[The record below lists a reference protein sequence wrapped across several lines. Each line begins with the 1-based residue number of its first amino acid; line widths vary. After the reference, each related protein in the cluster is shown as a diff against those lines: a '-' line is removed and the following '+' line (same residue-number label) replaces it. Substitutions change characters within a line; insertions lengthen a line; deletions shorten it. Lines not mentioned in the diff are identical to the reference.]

1 MKPKRNPPT
10 VTGQPVVPLRESVP
24 WKEVW
29 EALERN
35 NPHSTGT
42 RDATAWLGPWIFKGC
57 DWHEELIQPTDP
69 RIDQGESANGLAPA
83 SKRDVK
89 KYMKMKEMGTD
100 FPPITLGFGV
110 YSRGKFTVWDGAH
123 RLQAAINLGVPVR
136 AYVGTPIPSV
146 EPSSPIFAG
155 ARGDPP
161 AMTLRLSI
169 LDSHRDETFGRVEAW
184 LDDGGV
190 WTTDPAGKE
199 TQKGTR
205 IGYTDF
211 SEYEGEV
218 WIKYV
223 FTLPEYR
230 RRGVAAAM
238 YKRIQEE
245 FPGEPIRSSGTTG
258 EGGAFRK
265 SLRERGIVGALDPG
279 PFQDLVNKYGGLPQL
294 LEAIGMDDE
303 RLDEEALWDDT
314 ERRYNYSWAGSKTRW
329 EFPMTLYR
337 MVRLEGGLASFRTQD
352 AGVYWALSEKDAM
365 DYWAFGLMGPDAES
379 WVVKGRVNEEAMDR
393 ELTLLHDILY
403 PEERQVV
410 LKGGAP
416 VQVLAVKKSGD
427 KRWAKPPW
435 KTITASVGKT
445 AKAVDYALIA
455 RILEDLMKD
464 VESNLPTPQIKV
476 FDRARSMTD
485 GACAWTPG
493 TPNTTI
499 KLSKAVCFDEPSLRR
514 IIAHELCHH
523 EQYLVHWSNWPPQQ
537 AKFMGKLEGGHGKTF
552 RAIADRWNAKYGK
565 DFVTVT
571 SDQNTK
577 YEYEDK
583 PFFVFITRLYSGLP
597 MWQASIRLTDKQRTY
612 MSRKNMEETR
622 LVMTTDR
629 ELIHAPVIGSG
640 KGWKTVPRGNHGLS
654 VMVET
659 LMGMPDLRAKWP
671 TPPPATKA
679 IEEEEK
685 QQVREAFIRYQ
696 EQQRWSEQH
705 RKENREAFE
714 RDKANRGPHG
724 ERLASLR
731 KTAFIREDLIML
743 KNYLTM
749 DEKDRGMEL
758 ARDHPDDFVEF
769 LENEDFQPPAMTV
782 KTVKHDY
789 PESPGDYNPKD
800 KHPFGFVPLTL
811 PSGQPGF
818 GIKNWMDQVLS
829 TGKTKQQAYKAWADG
844 IMKTYQETDAE
855 RAQRAS
861 DPNGFFETMREG
873 DDENVWDM
881 VPDEYYDRFG
891 KEKSDTLSTD
901 YAAEAPSWAHM
912 SFEKIVKN
920 QWLVHMTDDPD
931 GVADSGFTHGMYDLT
946 HLGLTTWYT
955 DKAKEMGGYNFAFPA
970 NNVPNDATKYGKNA
984 VMFTAS
990 GVQVYHYGDEE
1001 DQVIFWG
1008 RDARNI
1014 IPIYFDHND
1023 YRWNLPG
1030 GDNGNPI
1037 FSSEKLDDVIDWV
1050 SKNFTQ
1056 YHRLLVRNPQSH
1068 IERPLKRRRAAAE
1081 PSEGQIIEK
1090 AIKQWGVQETLDDAG
1105 FILPDGRVIDLK
1117 GKEHPDF
1124 AARMK
1129 TPVYVFERKARSLAV
1144 RKAYGTL
1151 YLRLQQGV
1159 WPTSQQFSKLFEV
1172 AQQVESVN
1180 VDFFRGTEGA
1190 IASQRA
1196 EVFTE
1201 PEMVELL
1208 KMVVEEGE
1216 GRLQITAGSHRN
1228 TAFDEWFYG
1237 SKVVDAKGNPLV
1249 VYHGTA
1255 IGTPIDK
1262 FQGEVY
1268 PGWFA
1273 EDPKLAEMYS
1283 RYEEEE
1289 IDSTVYPVYLRI
1301 RNPLDLTSCD
1311 LNWAGD
1317 VEDLVNAVNRKQP
1330 GFTTLDEVDEL
1341 FPGIVNTEMWEFV
1354 DSRGFRDWIKPLGC
1368 DGLKA
1373 KENGKTVWVVFNS
1386 NQVKS
1391 AIGNKGTFDL
1401 RNPSI
1406 TADSHKQTPHRENE
1420 FPDLDEGEAVG
1431 GYGTQPEAIE
1441 DNRTGL
1447 DLGQLGEQAKM
1458 AASGHIYSKADV
1470 ARHVSDTWHDSA
1482 TFQPS
1487 AKSFMGMLDSDQYE
1501 LRRVNVKEIMGASWG
1516 CYDNELAR
1524 RYSKMET
1531 DFPPIVLSND
1541 PSEGYVFDGH
1551 HRLTAALC
1559 RGDKEIWAF
1568 VPVDWEGVKQRT
1580 GDASRQT
1587 ASAVSDLEF
1596 VETDITAEE
1605 SSYENTSS
1613 PGVAILARS
1622 DYRNVGALE
1631 MYFSN
1636 GNAYV
1641 RGIVV
1646 APHYQHLGVGQDL
1659 YDRAISL
1666 AKDRGLKYFYSD
1678 QANSMS
1684 GDAQKAWSRLKNRY
1698 KVEFEPSEDGYD
1710 STGRKRI
1717 DLKTAA
1723 ALPWLYHVTY
1733 FNRLEDIVWLGLEPD
1748 HPASIGELHS
1758 WHTKGR
1764 SFLTEWRG
1772 VSFWYQRAIQWAYH
1786 NSDHPVEDGLTPV
1799 VLRTKEYKRLKTQ
1812 EDIIGTGDAGAEAAY
1827 TEKTIPAKR
1836 LEVWNG
1842 HQWTR
1847 LTEDAIS
1854 AMTPEGYSQSFGGGD
1869 DWPEVG
1875 SATMDRYIDESIL
1888 YPKMAGAVDKLL
1900 SWEQFLKK
1908 EGGIAKIVNGMGTNW
1923 DRFEPYWDMEEY
1935 NQLSDSEQDKVMQQ
1949 NAYRELGER
1958 YNDLLDQHMSWSLPL
1973 TVYRVLTLQ
1982 DIKDIKTKGI
1992 GVYWS
1997 WDEDAAEAHWGHF
2010 GQGFQNYTLKAQV
2023 QEKDVDWTGTMWA
2036 NLDPDLGE
2044 DEKEIRLKSGAR
2056 PLLLAWKRG
2065 NEEWQLPLRQWR
2077 SITVSKEVE

>member
-1 MKPKRNPPT
+1 
-10 VTGQPVVPLRESVP
+10 
-24 WKEVW
+24 
-29 EALERN
+29 
-35 NPHSTGT
+35 
-42 RDATAWLGPWIFKGC
+42 
-57 DWHEELIQPTDP
+57 
-69 RIDQGESANGLAPA
+69 
-83 SKRDVK
+83 
-89 KYMKMKEMGTD
+89 
-100 FPPITLGFGV
+100 
-110 YSRGKFTVWDGAH
+110 
-123 RLQAAINLGVPVR
+123 
-136 AYVGTPIPSV
+136 
-146 EPSSPIFAG
+146 
-155 ARGDPP
+155 
-161 AMTLRLSI
+161 
-169 LDSHRDETFGRVEAW
+169 
-184 LDDGGV
+184 
-190 WTTDPAGKE
+190 
-199 TQKGTR
+199 
-205 IGYTDF
+205 
-211 SEYEGEV
+211 
-218 WIKYV
+218 
-223 FTLPEYR
+223 
-230 RRGVAAAM
+230 
-238 YKRIQEE
+238 
-245 FPGEPIRSSGTTG
+245 
-258 EGGAFRK
+258 
-265 SLRERGIVGALDPG
+265 
-279 PFQDLVNKYGGLPQL
+279 
-294 LEAIGMDDE
+294 
-303 RLDEEALWDDT
+303 
-314 ERRYNYSWAGSKTRW
+314 
-329 EFPMTLYR
+329 
-337 MVRLEGGLASFRTQD
+337 
-352 AGVYWALSEKDAM
+352 
-365 DYWAFGLMGPDAES
+365 
-379 WVVKGRVNEEAMDR
+379 
-393 ELTLLHDILY
+393 
-403 PEERQVV
+403 
-410 LKGGAP
+410 
-416 VQVLAVKKSGD
+416 
-427 KRWAKPPW
+427 
-435 KTITASVGKT
+435 
-445 AKAVDYALIA
+445 
-455 RILEDLMKD
+455 
-464 VESNLPTPQIKV
+464 
-476 FDRARSMTD
+476 
-485 GACAWTPG
+485 
-493 TPNTTI
+493 
-499 KLSKAVCFDEPSLRR
+499 
-514 IIAHELCHH
+514 
-523 EQYLVHWSNWPPQQ
+523 
-537 AKFMGKLEGGHGKTF
+537 
-552 RAIADRWNAKYGK
+552 
-565 DFVTVT
+565 
-571 SDQNTK
+571 
-577 YEYEDK
+577 
-583 PFFVFITRLYSGLP
+583 
-597 MWQASIRLTDKQRTY
+597 
-612 MSRKNMEETR
+612 
-622 LVMTTDR
+622 
-629 ELIHAPVIGSG
+629 
-640 KGWKTVPRGNHGLS
+640 
-654 VMVET
+654 
-659 LMGMPDLRAKWP
+659 
-671 TPPPATKA
+671 
-679 IEEEEK
+679 
-685 QQVREAFIRYQ
+685 
-696 EQQRWSEQH
+696 
-705 RKENREAFE
+705 
-714 RDKANRGPHG
+714 
-724 ERLASLR
+724 
-731 KTAFIREDLIML
+731 
-743 KNYLTM
+743 
-749 DEKDRGMEL
+749 
-758 ARDHPDDFVEF
+758 
-769 LENEDFQPPAMTV
+769 
-782 KTVKHDY
+782 
-789 PESPGDYNPKD
+789 
-800 KHPFGFVPLTL
+800 
-811 PSGQPGF
+811 
-818 GIKNWMDQVLS
+818 
-829 TGKTKQQAYKAWADG
+829 
-844 IMKTYQETDAE
+844 
-855 RAQRAS
+855 
-861 DPNGFFETMREG
+861 
-873 DDENVWDM
+873 
-881 VPDEYYDRFG
+881 
-891 KEKSDTLSTD
+891 
-901 YAAEAPSWAHM
+901 
-912 SFEKIVKN
+912 
-920 QWLVHMTDDPD
+920 
-931 GVADSGFTHGMYDLT
+931 MYDLT

-1559 RGDKEIWAF
+1559 RGDEEIWAF
-1568 VPVDWEGVKQRT
+1568 VPVGWGGIRKQ
-1580 GDASRQT
+1580 A
-1587 ASAVSDLEF
+1587 AF
-1596 VETDITAEE
+1596 
-1605 SSYENTSS
+1605 
-1613 PGVAILARS
+1613 
-1622 DYRNVGALE
+1622 
-1631 MYFSN
+1631 
-1636 GNAYV
+1636 
-1641 RGIVV
+1641 
-1646 APHYQHLGVGQDL
+1646 
-1659 YDRAISL
+1659 
-1666 AKDRGLKYFYSD
+1666 
-1678 QANSMS
+1678 
-1684 GDAQKAWSRLKNRY
+1684 
-1698 KVEFEPSEDGYD
+1698 
-1710 STGRKRI
+1710 KR
-1717 DLKTAA
+1717 
-1723 ALPWLYHVTY
+1723 WLYHVTY
-1733 FNRLEDIVWLGLEPD
+1733 FNRLEDIIWLGLEPN
-1748 HPASIGELHS
+1748 HPHSIGELHG
-1758 WHTKGR
+1758 WHTKDR
-1764 SFLTEWRG
+1764 SFLTDWQG
-1772 VSFWYQRAIQWAYH
+1772 VGFWYQRAVQWAYH
-1786 NSDHPVEDGLTPV
+1786 NSDYPVEDGLTPV
-1799 VLRTKEYKRLKTQ
+1799 VIRTREMKRLDVQ
-1812 EDIIGTGDAGAEAAY
+1812 PDEIGTTDAVADAY
-1827 TEKTIPAKR
+1827 FTEKSIPAKR

-1842 HQWTR
+1842 KQWVR
-1847 LTEDAIS
+1847 LTEDALAS
-1854 AMTPEGYSQSFGGGD
+1854 MTPEGYSHSFGGGD

-1875 SATMDRYIDESIL
+1875 SATMERYIDEDNL
-1888 YPKMAGAVDKLL
+1888 YPKTGSVLDKMP
-1900 SWEQFLKK
+1900 SWDEFVKK
-1908 EGGIAKIVNGMGTNW
+1908 EGGIAKVVNSMGTNW
-1923 DRFEPYWDMEEY
+1923 DRFEPYWDMTEFNE
-1935 NQLSDSEQDKVMQQ
+1935 LPDSEQEKVLQQ

-1958 YNDLLDQHMSWSLPL
+1958 YNDLLDQHMSWSFPL

-2023 QEKDVDWTGTMWA
+2023 QEKDVDWTGTMWV

-2077 SITVSKEVE
+2077 SITASKEVE